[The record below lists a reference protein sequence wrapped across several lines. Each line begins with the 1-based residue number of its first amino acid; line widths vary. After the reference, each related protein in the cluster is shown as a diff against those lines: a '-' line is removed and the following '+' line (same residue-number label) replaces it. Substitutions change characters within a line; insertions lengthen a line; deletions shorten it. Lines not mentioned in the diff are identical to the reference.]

1 MLSRRLTGVQW
12 KKPLLIGAIDGPVL
26 AVVLHLGDD
35 HPFGGGVRGFALTAL
50 VVGVGLTLLLMVWMT
65 RVRRRADQAAD
76 PSGTMAQ
83 AAADGADVTDAEAR
97 AAARRRLLHH
107 LDTQRRNPT
116 FRPIVAVPVMVLLL
130 LGGIFS
136 SHWLLLFLPVFGGL
150 FLLIRWQRTF
160 LERQAAALGDDPTPA
175 EASSASV

>member
-1 MLSRRLTGVQW
+1 MLSRRLNGVQW
-12 KKPLLIGAIDGPVL
+12 KKPLLIGVIDGPV
-26 AVVLHLGDD
+26 AAAVLHLSDD
-35 HPFGGGVRGFALTAL
+35 HPFGGGVRGFALTSL
-50 VVGVGLTLLLMVWMT
+50 VGGGGLALLLMVWTT
-65 RVRRRADQAAD
+65 RIRRRADQAAD
-76 PSGTMAQ
+76 PSGT
-83 AAADGADVTDAEAR
+83 AARAVAGGADMSDPEVR

-107 LDTQRRNPT
+107 LDAQRRHPA
-116 FRPIVAVPVMVLLL
+116 FRPIIAVPLMVLLL